1 MALDIDREIAALRQ
15 MTVLQLRSRHQ
26 ELFGEPPRSAHKEHL
41 VRRIAWRLQ
50 ALAEGD
56 LSERARRRAVELA
69 CDADLRLRAP
79 RRQHPSAPEQTNRPE
94 DSPPLRDPRLPRPG
108 TLLIRRYR
116 GGTRQVKVLEQGFEY
131 EGHLYGSLTAVVRK
145 ITGKHW
151 NGYHFFG
158 LRKEQQ

>member
-1 MALDIDREIAALRQ
+1 MALDIDQEMAALRQ
-15 MTVLQLRSRHQ
+15 MTVPQLRSRHQ
-26 ELFGEPPRSAHKEHL
+26 EVFGEPPRSAHKEHL

-56 LSERARRRAVELA
+56 LTQRARRRAAEMA
-69 CDADLRLRAP
+69 CDADLRIRALRG
-79 RRQHPSAPEQTNRPE
+79 QHPSASQRTGRPE
-94 DSPPLRDPRLPRPG
+94 DSLPPRDPRLPLPG
-108 TLLIRRYR
+108 TLLVRGYR

-131 EGHLYGSLTAVVRK
+131 DGHLYGSLTAVVRK

-158 LRKEQQ
+158 LTEGQQ